1 MYICTHVYI
10 AQVHTLK
17 QLSMLPDADLHLE
30 VRRALLD
37 NVYMYIYIYIYIYIY
52 MYRETER
59 MCNNTPSSSMLFG
72 ASP

>member
-37 NVYMYIYIYIYIYIY
+37 NVYMYIYIYIYV
-52 MYRETER
+52 
-59 MCNNTPSSSMLFG
+59 
-72 ASP
+72 